1 MRRIFHKP
9 AKFYIGNIAIMLVAL
24 IVLVFFVYPII
35 YTIINS
41 FKTYDDFLANP
52 QYALPTEFYF
62 GNYARV
68 AENSFG
74 RYFINSVVVAF
85 FVVIFTILLSCT
97 AGFALSKFRFRGRGK
112 LEMLFLLGLMI
123 PYQVILIPLFL
134 TYSKLHLL
142 NSYFSLIL
150 PQVAFGMPFAIQ
162 LFIAFFKDF
171 ENDIFEAVSTGNIAY
186 ELCRPMG
193 LYSQWFLK
201 ASANRMA
208 RAALRCVPVLVFA
221 SILPAPYGIILPPDA
236 GTALLFVFSL
246 FLALGVI
253 VAFTMVIYIITFYTI
268 SPTGV
273 RMAAVSAADLLSGSL
288 LPLPFFPDGF
298 RQAVELLPF
307 ASMQNV
313 PLRVYSGDLSGQAA
327 AWAIGLQLFWFA
339 ALLVLGMW
347 MMRRA
352 LHRVVVQGG

>member
-9 AKFYIGNIAIMLVAL
+9 VKFYIGNIAIMLVAL

-171 ENDIFEAVSTGNIAY
+171 ENDIFEAAIIDGCSVGKAFISVVLPMCRNVVIAIATVRAIFSWNEY
-186 ELCRPMG
+186 LFAYTFISSRRMMTVVLG
-193 LYSQWFLK
+193 L
-201 ASANRMA
+201 N
-208 RAALRCVPVLVFA
+208 
-221 SILPAPYGIILPPDA
+221 
-236 GTALLFVFSL
+236 TFVGEEGL
-246 FLALGVI
+246 IDWG
-253 VAFTMVIYIITFYTI
+253 
-268 SPTGV
+268 PT
-273 RMAAVSAADLLSGSL
+273 
-288 LPLPFFPDGF
+288 
-298 RQAVELLPF
+298 
-307 ASMQNV
+307 
-313 PLRVYSGDLSGQAA
+313 
-327 AWAIGLQLFWFA
+327 FA
-339 ALLVLGMW
+339 AITATVIPTLIIFMFLNKYMVSGLSEGS
-347 MMRRA
+347 
-352 LHRVVVQGG
+352 VKG

>member
-9 AKFYIGNIAIMLVAL
+9 VKFYIGNIAIMLVAL

-112 LEMLFLLGLMI
+112 LEMLFLLGLTI

-171 ENDIFEAVSTGNIAY
+171 ENDIFEAAIIDGCSVGKAFISVVLPMCRNVVIAIATVRAIFSWNEY
-186 ELCRPMG
+186 LFAYTFISSRRMMTVVLG
-193 LYSQWFLK
+193 L
-201 ASANRMA
+201 N
-208 RAALRCVPVLVFA
+208 
-221 SILPAPYGIILPPDA
+221 
-236 GTALLFVFSL
+236 TFVGEEGL
-246 FLALGVI
+246 IDWG
-253 VAFTMVIYIITFYTI
+253 
-268 SPTGV
+268 PT
-273 RMAAVSAADLLSGSL
+273 
-288 LPLPFFPDGF
+288 
-298 RQAVELLPF
+298 
-307 ASMQNV
+307 
-313 PLRVYSGDLSGQAA
+313 
-327 AWAIGLQLFWFA
+327 FA
-339 ALLVLGMW
+339 AITATVIPTLIIFMFLNKYMVSGLSEGS
-347 MMRRA
+347 
-352 LHRVVVQGG
+352 VKG

>member
-1 MRRIFHKP
+1 MRRIFHRP
-9 AKFYIGNIAIMLVAL
+9 VKFYIGNIAIMLVAL

-97 AGFALSKFRFRGRGK
+97 AGFALSKFRFKGRGK

-171 ENDIFEAVSTGNIAY
+171 ENDIFEAAIIDGCSVGKAFISVVLPMCRNVVIAIATVRAIFSWNEY
-186 ELCRPMG
+186 LFAYTFISSRRMMTVVLG
-193 LYSQWFLK
+193 L
-201 ASANRMA
+201 N
-208 RAALRCVPVLVFA
+208 
-221 SILPAPYGIILPPDA
+221 
-236 GTALLFVFSL
+236 TFVGEEGL
-246 FLALGVI
+246 IDWG
-253 VAFTMVIYIITFYTI
+253 
-268 SPTGV
+268 PT
-273 RMAAVSAADLLSGSL
+273 
-288 LPLPFFPDGF
+288 
-298 RQAVELLPF
+298 
-307 ASMQNV
+307 
-313 PLRVYSGDLSGQAA
+313 
-327 AWAIGLQLFWFA
+327 FA
-339 ALLVLGMW
+339 AITATVIPTLIIFMFLNKYMVSGLSEGS
-347 MMRRA
+347 
-352 LHRVVVQGG
+352 VKG

>member
-9 AKFYIGNIAIMLVAL
+9 VKFYIGNIAIMLVAL

-97 AGFALSKFRFRGRGK
+97 AGFALSKFRFKGRGK

-171 ENDIFEAVSTGNIAY
+171 ENDIFEAAIIDGCSVGKAFISVVLPMCRNVVIAIATVRAIFSWNEY
-186 ELCRPMG
+186 LFAYTFISSRRMMTVVLG
-193 LYSQWFLK
+193 L
-201 ASANRMA
+201 N
-208 RAALRCVPVLVFA
+208 
-221 SILPAPYGIILPPDA
+221 
-236 GTALLFVFSL
+236 TFVGEEGL
-246 FLALGVI
+246 IDWG
-253 VAFTMVIYIITFYTI
+253 
-268 SPTGV
+268 PT
-273 RMAAVSAADLLSGSL
+273 
-288 LPLPFFPDGF
+288 
-298 RQAVELLPF
+298 
-307 ASMQNV
+307 
-313 PLRVYSGDLSGQAA
+313 
-327 AWAIGLQLFWFA
+327 FA
-339 ALLVLGMW
+339 AITATVIPTLIIFMFLNKYMVSGLSEGS
-347 MMRRA
+347 
-352 LHRVVVQGG
+352 VKG

>member
-9 AKFYIGNIAIMLVAL
+9 AKFYIGNIAVMLVAL

-171 ENDIFEAVSTGNIAY
+171 ENDIFEAAIIDGCSVGKAFISVVLPMCRNVVIAIATVRAIFSWNEY
-186 ELCRPMG
+186 LFAYTFISSRRMMTVVLG
-193 LYSQWFLK
+193 L
-201 ASANRMA
+201 N
-208 RAALRCVPVLVFA
+208 
-221 SILPAPYGIILPPDA
+221 
-236 GTALLFVFSL
+236 TFVGEEGL
-246 FLALGVI
+246 IDWG
-253 VAFTMVIYIITFYTI
+253 
-268 SPTGV
+268 PT
-273 RMAAVSAADLLSGSL
+273 
-288 LPLPFFPDGF
+288 
-298 RQAVELLPF
+298 
-307 ASMQNV
+307 
-313 PLRVYSGDLSGQAA
+313 
-327 AWAIGLQLFWFA
+327 FA
-339 ALLVLGMW
+339 AITATVIPTLIIFMFLNKYMVSGLSEGS
-347 MMRRA
+347 
-352 LHRVVVQGG
+352 VKG

>member
-9 AKFYIGNIAIMLVAL
+9 VKFYIGNIAIMLVAI

-171 ENDIFEAVSTGNIAY
+171 ENDIFEAAIIDGCSVGKAFISVVLPMCRNVVIAIATVRAIFSWNEY
-186 ELCRPMG
+186 LFAYTFISSRRMMTVVLG
-193 LYSQWFLK
+193 L
-201 ASANRMA
+201 N
-208 RAALRCVPVLVFA
+208 
-221 SILPAPYGIILPPDA
+221 
-236 GTALLFVFSL
+236 TFVGEEGL
-246 FLALGVI
+246 IDWG
-253 VAFTMVIYIITFYTI
+253 
-268 SPTGV
+268 PT
-273 RMAAVSAADLLSGSL
+273 
-288 LPLPFFPDGF
+288 
-298 RQAVELLPF
+298 
-307 ASMQNV
+307 
-313 PLRVYSGDLSGQAA
+313 
-327 AWAIGLQLFWFA
+327 FA
-339 ALLVLGMW
+339 AITATVIPTLIIFMFLNKYMVSGLSEGS
-347 MMRRA
+347 
-352 LHRVVVQGG
+352 VKG

>member
-9 AKFYIGNIAIMLVAL
+9 VKFYIGNIAIMLVAL

-52 QYALPTEFYF
+52 QYALPSEFYF

-97 AGFALSKFRFRGRGK
+97 AGFALSKFRFKGRGK

-171 ENDIFEAVSTGNIAY
+171 ENDIFEAAIIDGCSVGKAFISVVLPMCRNVVIAIATVRAIFSWNEY
-186 ELCRPMG
+186 LFAYTFISSRRMMTVVLG
-193 LYSQWFLK
+193 L
-201 ASANRMA
+201 N
-208 RAALRCVPVLVFA
+208 
-221 SILPAPYGIILPPDA
+221 
-236 GTALLFVFSL
+236 TFVGEEGL
-246 FLALGVI
+246 IDWG
-253 VAFTMVIYIITFYTI
+253 
-268 SPTGV
+268 PT
-273 RMAAVSAADLLSGSL
+273 
-288 LPLPFFPDGF
+288 
-298 RQAVELLPF
+298 
-307 ASMQNV
+307 
-313 PLRVYSGDLSGQAA
+313 
-327 AWAIGLQLFWFA
+327 FA
-339 ALLVLGMW
+339 AITATVIPTLIIFMFLNKYMVSGLSEGS
-347 MMRRA
+347 
-352 LHRVVVQGG
+352 VKG

>member
-9 AKFYIGNIAIMLVAL
+9 VKFYIGNIAIMLVAL

-142 NSYFSLIL
+142 N
-150 PQVAFGMPFAIQ
+150 
-162 LFIAFFKDF
+162 
-171 ENDIFEAVSTGNIAY
+171 
-186 ELCRPMG
+186 
-193 LYSQWFLK
+193 
-201 ASANRMA
+201 
-208 RAALRCVPVLVFA
+208 
-221 SILPAPYGIILPPDA
+221 
-236 GTALLFVFSL
+236 
-246 FLALGVI
+246 
-253 VAFTMVIYIITFYTI
+253 
-268 SPTGV
+268 
-273 RMAAVSAADLLSGSL
+273 
-288 LPLPFFPDGF
+288 
-298 RQAVELLPF
+298 
-307 ASMQNV
+307 
-313 PLRVYSGDLSGQAA
+313 
-327 AWAIGLQLFWFA
+327 
-339 ALLVLGMW
+339 
-347 MMRRA
+347 
-352 LHRVVVQGG
+352 